1 MYVDKFSPISY
12 NKLKD
17 FRKRGKEMNGFK
29 MTADAYRKA
38 FEQGKIDKETAENQ
52 IKVLDFLGTCSDDD
66 LYRMVDSTAF
76 NEIIKTFCKT
86 AIRNAKIDEDNDDR
100 KREKAIMNELKWLF
114 DEKTCREVL
123 SNAEG

>member
-1 MYVDKFSPISY
+1 
-12 NKLKD
+12 
-17 FRKRGKEMNGFK
+17 MNGFK

-76 NEIIKTFCKT
+76 NEIIKTFCRT

-100 KREKAIMNELKWLF
+100 ERERAIMNELKWLF